1 MVVRLGAAIGAGM
14 IFVCSSVAISATE
27 SKNWNAIA
35 SGPTIVGTASTYNPY
50 RHDRPSG
57 GPATASGELYDPTA
71 WTAAIHIDLR
81 KEFGGVYFGKDY
93 RPAYALVASSDKQ
106 GDRQDQR
113 CRTTRAWSYH
123 RSQRTNNALFRSVF
137 ETRLDPSCQG
147 HALARRRLG
156 TRTNCDK
163 RLIIDALLSALGQ
176 KRTLTRLIG
185 MSALPPK
192 ADIPRC

>member
-35 SGPTIVGTASTYNPY
+35 SGPTIVGAASTYNPY
-50 RHDRPSG
+50 RHDRQSG

-106 GDRQDQR
+106 VIVKINDVGPLEPGRIIDLNE
-113 CRTTRAWSYH
+113 RTMR
-123 RSQRTNNALFRSVF
+123 FF
-137 ETRLDPSCQG
+137 DPSCQG